1 MEDSLIHY
9 GILGMKWGVRRTP
22 EQLARARGSKKK
34 SDDSSDSSEKTTG
47 SKKETSKTSTSSQ
60 KKVSEMTEA
69 ELRDKIARLELEKR
83 YRDLAKSAVP
93 AAPSKKGTDFVKRVL
108 EKSGENIA
116 TQLTTYVM
124 GKMVNNAL
132 SGVFK
137 DDAVVNP
144 KKGQK
149 DK

>member
-1 MEDSLIHY
+1 MDNNLIHY

-34 SDDSSDSSEKTTG
+34 DNDASDSGAKTSEKKG
-47 SKKETSKTSTSSQ
+47 SGNTSAPSQ
-60 KKVSEMTEA
+60 KKVSEMSES

-83 YRDLAKSAVP
+83 YRDLAKSSVP
-93 AAPSKKGTDFVKRVL
+93 TTPSKKGTEFVKRVL

-132 SGVFK
+132 SGVFN
-137 DDAVVNP
+137 DDAIVNP